1 MKKRPKMRA
10 GFVQTLV
17 YYDEPIL
24 ALLENR
30 KGTYLLAYAL
40 GAGAVAMA
48 DPYIAKPVAKS
59 LLDSYL
65 QQKVDLSF
73 VMRDKRTGEPFI
85 FDWSEFEDEVVMTP
99 AEMVSDDYKS
109 LLPEPG
115 FFARNHTEA
124 FLGKTI
130 VSLVKHAYKIDGGWS
145 ASDFS
150 RFYSKLADLYS
161 LFSYLGD
168 LRSSKSIV
176 SNGLAATVSRYPWQG
191 GGSYLGFFRDIA
203 TESRDDYPLQVSKI
217 QYASPG
223 QIEVKGVA
231 ESLYQIDAL
240 IGVFDHAKSHLA
252 EIYRELRATLER
264 DGVLGTDATDFSHA
278 SVGAIATSRADALL
292 REMQTVDVDAVRDA
306 CEGREVAFAKIAMAI
321 YRRGLDFHRFHAEGR
336 MQLPD
341 RRDGISGL

>member
-1 MKKRPKMRA
+1 MRA
-10 GFVQTLV
+10 SFVQTLV

-24 ALLENR
+24 ALLQNR
-30 KGTYLLAYAL
+30 KGTYLLAYVMADEAL
-40 GAGAVAMA
+40 HME
-48 DPYIAKPVAKS
+48 DPYIAKPVSKP
-59 LLDSYL
+59 LLDAYL

-85 FDWSEFEDEVVMTP
+85 FDWSEFEDEIIMSP
-99 AEMVSDDYKS
+99 AEMVVEDYDKY
-109 LLPEPG
+109 LPEVG
-115 FFARNHTEA
+115 FFARNHTES

-130 VSLVKHAYKIDGGWS
+130 VSLIRHSYKIDGSWS
-145 ASDFS
+145 AGDFS

-168 LRSSKSIV
+168 LKSSKSIV
-176 SNGLAATVSRYPWQG
+176 ANGLSATVSKYPWQG
-191 GGSYLGFFRDIA
+191 GGSYLSFFRDIA

-231 ESLYQIDAL
+231 ESLFQIDAL
-240 IGVFDHAKSHLA
+240 IEVFDRAKPNLSVT
-252 EIYRELRATLER
+252 YRELRATLER
-264 DGVLGTDATDFSHA
+264 DGVLGTDALSFSHP
-278 SVGAIATSRADALL
+278 SVGAMAVGRADALL

-306 CEGREVAFAKIAMAI
+306 CEGREVAFAKLAMAI

-336 MQLPD
+336 MRVPERPAGSL
-341 RRDGISGL
+341 GM